1 MQKIITRNLK
11 NIKRYLTG
19 GEKIIIISFGIII
32 SGFLFSNSVSA
43 TTMDTNVNIRP
54 SMTLSVSSNDITLN
68 LNPATKPFD
77 TKDLTITIGTNNP
90 TGYKLYLTSDSTN
103 LINTED
109 NTKTIETLPSSTPA
123 TGYDQASF
131 PANYWGYRK
140 SNGSSSSGNYLPFNS
155 DLLVSS
161 STGPSNETT
170 TSIGLA
176 SKIDYLK
183 ESGTYSLDFKL
194 NAVPTITQYYMQD
207 LSDPTLASS
216 VCVTEHPTIVFDS
229 RDEQAYMIQRLP
241 DNRCWMLDNLNLD
254 LTSRS
259 VVANITTI
267 NTNADEASLKSLKEG
282 NRSAGTRYA
291 TAGIASSWGTAN
303 SYTQAMINRGG
314 TCDPSKNS
322 DWQCLSP
329 YQGAS
334 YTYNTVIGKYGSDP
348 GQGGSGTAT
357 TTYNIGPGSYKIGT
371 YYNYCAASAGNYC
384 YDSSGTNVPP
394 TTSKADYDICPKG
407 WRMPTGGASGEYQ
420 ALDNT
425 LKAKYPSTYHTS
437 TSPYSMQSFLS
448 TPVSGYSISGTAWRQ
463 GVNGYFW
470 SSNYY
475 SATNMYTMSAS
486 GTGVNPQRNTYRDIG
501 YSVRCILN

>member
-1 MQKIITRNLK
+1 MKKHILYIATIIAGTF
-11 NIKRYLTG
+11 IATPV
-19 GEKIIIISFGIII
+19 F
-32 SGFLFSNSVSA
+32 A

-54 SMTLSVSSNDITLN
+54 SMTLSVSTNDISLN

-90 TGYKLYLTSDSTN
+90 TGYKLYLTSDSTD
-103 LINTED
+103 LVNTED

-123 TGYDQASF
+123 SGYDQSSF

-140 SNGSSSSGNYLPFNS
+140 SNGSSSSGNYLPFSSN
-155 DLLVSS
+155 LLVSS
-161 STGPSNETT
+161 STGPSNEIT

-183 ESGTYSLDFKL
+183 ESGTYTLDFKL

-207 LSDPTLASS
+207 LADPTLASS
-216 VCVTEHPTIVFDS
+216 VCVAEHPTIVFDS
-229 RDEQAYMIQRLP
+229 RDEQVYMIQRLP

-291 TAGIASSWGTAN
+291 AAGIDSSGGATN
-303 SYTQAMINRGG
+303 SYTQPIVKRDG

-334 YTYNTVIGKYGSDP
+334 YTYNTVIDKYGPNP

-357 TTYNIGPGSYKIGT
+357 ITYNIGPGSYKIGT

-407 WRMPTGGASGEYQ
+407 WRMPIGGASGEYQ
-420 ALDNT
+420 ALDT
-425 LKAKYPSTYHTS
+425 VLQAKYPSTYHTS

-448 TPVSGYSISGTAWRQ
+448 TPVSGRYDSGTTWRQ
-463 GVNGYFW
+463 GVSGLFW

-475 SATNMYTMSAS
+475 SATHIYIMSVS
-486 GTGVNPQRNTYRDIG
+486 GTGVSPQDSNGRDG
-501 YSVRCILN
+501 GRSVRCILKES